1 MSKPFS
7 WSWSRL
13 KNWRTCPKRFYEI
26 DVAKNYVEPEAGALK
41 WGHEV
46 HEALANRI
54 AKGAPLPESMR
65 DYDVWPQKMIALG
78 KAGTRMLV
86 ENKLAMSQEFTPTRF
101 FDADTW
107 FRGVVDVL
115 GIGNETAISL
125 DWKTG
130 GKISPEFE
138 QLGLSAQLIFA
149 NYPKVNEVQTAY
161 IWLGHTDDNG
171 KVLTTKE
178 TYRRENMVPLWN
190 ELWPEINQMTEAHRT
205 VTYPPNPSGLCKR
218 HCPVVSCP
226 YHGKGSR

>member
-1 MSKPFS
+1 MTKPFS

-26 DVAKNYVEPEAGALK
+26 DVAKNYTEPEAGALK

-46 HEALANRI
+46 HQAMANRI
-54 AKGAPLPESMR
+54 ARQAPLPEGMQ
-65 DYDVWPQKMIALG
+65 DYDDWPQRMITL
-78 KAGTRMLV
+78 KSAGSHVLV
-86 ENKLAMSQEFTPTRF
+86 ENRLAMSKDFLKTGF
-101 FDADTW
+101 FDQGTW

-115 GIGNETAISL
+115 AIGKETAISL

-130 GKISPEFE
+130 GNINPEFE
-138 QLGLSAQLIFA
+138 QLGLSAQLVFA
-149 NYPKVNEVQTAY
+149 NFPDINEVQTAY
-161 IWLGHTDDNG
+161 IWLSHTNDNG

-178 TYRRENMVPLWN
+178 TYTRDNMLPLWN
-190 ELWPEINQMTEAHRT
+190 ELWPEIKTMAEAHRT
-205 VTYPPNPSGLCKR
+205 TTYPPKPSGLCKR